1 MAQAGPHHHQLYHH
15 HYHCHDRHHHHHFH
29 DQHQDH
35 LHHADYHKQGV
46 LGKLGN
52 PGKVLGVDISDD
64 MISHCSNHYNGQE
77 NLAFEVVKPNWNI
90 KLPFHFNGNG
100 KWILPNFLPRPWM
113 CQMEQ
118 TSAKQESPPS
128 TWQVNL
134 LLASPPIIK
143 WLLATSL
150 QTRWHH
156 SPACTGYQTN
166 LTLSLCS
173 TKFSNQAGSFSLW
186 WVELTMDM

>member
-90 KLPFHFNGNG
+90 KLLFHFNGNG